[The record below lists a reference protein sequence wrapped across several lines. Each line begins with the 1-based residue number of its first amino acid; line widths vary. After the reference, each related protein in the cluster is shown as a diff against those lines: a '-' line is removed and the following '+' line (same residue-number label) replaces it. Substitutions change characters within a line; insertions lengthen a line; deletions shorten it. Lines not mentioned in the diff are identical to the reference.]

1 MRRGLGRLGP
11 LALALAWAIPAPGQ
25 PAGPPLPADPV
36 PEDELE
42 CMVEPLQSVV
52 VSAPVAAVV
61 DEVLVERGDPV
72 ERGQVIAR
80 LESSVEQATVAS
92 ARARA
97 RATAE
102 LRAAEARHAF
112 EKNRRSRSQEL
123 RQSGVVSAQEEEE
136 RSSAELV
143 AEADVLRAREN
154 LELAELELRRAEA
167 LLELRTIR
175 SPIDGVVVK
184 RILHPGEYADP
195 LDLMELAAIDP
206 LRVEVFAPV
215 SMLGR
220 VRVGMTGRVILEEPL
235 SSVHQAQVVVVDP
248 VVDAASGTF
257 GVRLELPNGDHA
269 LPAGVR
275 CRVRL
280 GGGSNAAEREQP
292 QEPDPG

>member
-1 MRRGLGRLGP
+1 MRVLRELARILLG
-11 LALALAWAIPAPGQ
+11 LAWGLCALPQ
-25 PAGPPLPADPV
+25 PAAPQPTA
-36 PEDELE
+36 EDELE
-42 CMVEPLQSVV
+42 CMVEPMQAVV

-80 LESSVEQATVAS
+80 LESSVEQATVES

-102 LRAAEARHAF
+102 LRAAEARHVY

-154 LELAELELRRAEA
+154 LELAALELRRAEA

-220 VRVGMTGRVILEEPL
+220 VAVGMTGSVTLEEPL
-235 SSVHQAQVVVVDP
+235 SSVHEARVVVVDP

-257 GVRLELPNGDHA
+257 GVRLEIPNQDHA

-280 GGGSNAAEREQP
+280 PDGSNAAERREVA
-292 QEPDPG
+292 EPDPG

>member
-1 MRRGLGRLGP
+1 MRRALPDLARVLLG
-11 LALALAWAIPAPGQ
+11 LAWGLCA
-25 PAGPPLPADPV
+25 LPEPV
-36 PEDELE
+36 PADELE
-42 CMVEPLQSVV
+42 CMVEPMQAVV

-97 RATAE
+97 KATAE
-102 LRAAEARHAF
+102 LRAAEARHVY
-112 EKNRRSRSQEL
+112 ERNRRNRSQEL
-123 RQSGVVSAQEEEE
+123 RESGVVSAQEEEE

-154 LELAELELRRAEA
+154 LELAALELRRAEA

-175 SPIDGVVVK
+175 SPIDGVVVR

-195 LDLMELAAIDP
+195 LDLLELAAIDP

-215 SMLGR
+215 SLLGR
-220 VRVGMTGRVILEEPL
+220 VAVGMTGHVTLEEPL
-235 SSVHQAQVVVVDP
+235 SSVHEARVVVVDP

-257 GVRLELPNGDHA
+257 GVRLEIPNQDHA

-280 GGGSNAAEREQP
+280 PDGSNAAERREVA
-292 QEPDPG
+292 EPDPG